1 MLSKIAVLGSINM
14 DIVLKVD
21 RMAKVGETLLA
32 RSLDKVAGGKGA
44 NQAVAA
50 SRLGSKVYMIGKVG
64 KDDNG
69 DILYRNIENDD
80 INVEYI
86 LKDKEEP
93 TGMAIITVDKKGNNS
108 IIVVSG
114 ANMSLE
120 KEDIYKYE
128 KAIKDSDILITQFE
142 TPMDVSEESFKLAKS
157 LGVTTILNPAP
168 AKKITKALLKNTDII
183 VPNETEAFE
192 ITKVEIKDEKDM
204 RESAKFFL
212 ENGVKFV
219 VITLGEKGAA
229 IVSKDKF
236 EIVPAY
242 KVNAVDTT
250 AAGDSFIGALAHK
263 LGDSELNFDNIKEGV
278 LYGNK
283 VSSIVVQKEGAQ
295 SSIPYLKE
303 VEEVFK
309 EG

>member
-1 MLSKIAVLGSINM
+1 M
-14 DIVLKVD
+14 DMVLKVD
-21 RMAKVGETLLA
+21 RMAKVGESLLA

-50 SRLGSKVYMIGKVG
+50 ARLGSRVYMIGKVG

-69 DILYRNIENDD
+69 DILYKSIENDD

-86 LKDKEEP
+86 LKDKQES

-120 KEDIYKYE
+120 KEDIYKW
-128 KAIKDSDILITQFE
+128 KGAIKDSSILITQFE
-142 TPMDVSEESFKLAKS
+142 TPMDIAEESFKLAKRF
-157 LGVTTILNPAP
+157 GVTTILNPAP
-168 AKKITKALLKNTDII
+168 AKEITKTLLENTDII

-192 ITKVEIKDEKDM
+192 ITKVEIKDERDIKK
-204 RESAKFFL
+204 SAQFFFDK
-212 ENGVKFV
+212 GVKFV
-219 VITLGEKGAA
+219 IITLGEKGAA
-229 IVSKDKF
+229 IISKDRF
-236 EIVPAY
+236 EMIPAY
-242 KVNAVDTT
+242 KVNAIDTT

-263 LGDSELNFDNIKEGV
+263 LEEKELNFESIKDGV

-303 VEEVFK
+303 VEETFK
-309 EG
+309 ED

>member
-1 MLSKIAVLGSINM
+1 MAKISVLGSINM
-14 DIVLKVD
+14 DMVLKVD

-32 RSLDKVAGGKGA
+32 KSLDKVAGGKGA

-50 SRLGSKVYMIGKVG
+50 ARLGSKVYMIGKVG

-69 DILYRNIENDD
+69 DILYKSIENDD

-86 LKDKEEP
+86 LKDKQEP

-120 KEDIYKYE
+120 KEDIYNWKG
-128 KAIKDSDILITQFE
+128 AIKESSILITQFE
-142 TPMDVSEESFKLAKS
+142 TPMDIAEESFKLAKS
-157 LGVTTILNPAP
+157 FGVTTILNPAP
-168 AKKITKALLKNTDII
+168 AKEITKTLLENTDII

-192 ITKVEIKDEKDM
+192 ITKVEIKDERDIKK
-204 RESAKFFL
+204 SAQFFFDK
-212 ENGVKFV
+212 GVKFV
-219 VITLGEKGAA
+219 IITLGEKGAA
-229 IVSKDKF
+229 IISKDRF
-236 EIVPAY
+236 EMIPAY
-242 KVNAVDTT
+242 KVNAIDTT

-263 LGDSELNFDNIKEGV
+263 LGEKELNFESMKEGV

-303 VEEVFK
+303 VEETF
-309 EG
+309 EED